1 MQDQTLKFLLRRF
14 QEAGISPNHKL
25 GQNFLMDQNLLKLV
39 VRSADI
45 QPTDIILEVGTGTGG
60 LTVQMAPLALH
71 VITVELDEQLFQ
83 LAGEELFSCENVTM
97 LNQDILK
104 NKNRLNPEVV
114 AKIDELRAKYPD
126 SDLKLVAN
134 LPYSVATP
142 IMTNLLALENP
153 PKSMTVLIQKEVG
166 ERMMAEPNTK
176 DYGAL
181 SLWCQ
186 CQADVQIVRILP
198 PGVFFPPPKVYSA
211 IVHLEYRPE
220 KRARVKDLHRWHEF
234 IRAMFVHRRKFLR
247 SELISCFK
255 NELEKSDVDE
265 ILARMNITPETR
277 AEQLDL
283 ETMLALCDT
292 SFALVDEK
300 NKMK

>member
-14 QEAGISPNHKL
+14 EEAGISPNHKL

-60 LTVQMAPLALH
+60 LTVQMAPLAKH
-71 VITVELDEQLFQ
+71 VITVELDAQLFQ
-83 LAGEELFSCENVTM
+83 LASEELFAFPNVTM

-104 NKNRLNPEVV
+104 NKNSLNPTVMDQIEAV
-114 AKIDELRAKYPD
+114 RAANPG

-153 PKSMTVLIQKEVG
+153 PKCMSVLIQKEVG
-166 ERMMAEPNTK
+166 ERMMAPAGSK

-186 CQADVQIVRILP
+186 CQADVEIVRVLP

-211 IVHLEYRPE
+211 IVCLEYRPE
-220 KRARVKDLHRWHEF
+220 KRAMVKDLHRWHEF
-234 IRAMFVHRRKFLR
+234 IRAMFFHRRKFLR

-255 NELEKSDVDE
+255 NVLEKPEVDQ
-265 ILARMNITPETR
+265 ILEKLSLSPETR

-283 ETMLALCDT
+283 PTMLTLCDT
-292 SFALVDEK
+292 AFEMVDAKK
-300 NKMK
+300 NA

>member
-45 QPTDIILEVGTGTGG
+45 QPTDIILEVGTGSGG
-60 LTVQMAPLALH
+60 LTVQMAPLAGH
-71 VITVELDEQLFQ
+71 VITVELDEQLYQ
-83 LAGEELFSCENVTM
+83 LASEELFPCENVTM
-97 LNQDILK
+97 LNADILK
-104 NKNRLNPEVV
+104 NKNRLNPVV
-114 AKIDELRAKYPD
+114 MEKIEELRSANPGA
-126 SDLKLVAN
+126 DLKLVAN

-142 IMTNLLALENP
+142 IMTNLLALDTP
-153 PKSMTVLIQKEVG
+153 PKSMTVLIQKEVAD
-166 ERMMAEPNTK
+166 RMVAEPNTK

-186 CQADVQIVRILP
+186 SQATVEIVRILP

-211 IVHLEYRPE
+211 IVHLEYKPE
-220 KRARVKDLHRWHEF
+220 KRATISDLERWHEF
-234 IRAMFVHRRKFLR
+234 IRAMFFHRRKFLR

-255 NELEKSDVDE
+255 NVLEKSDVDK
-265 ILARMNITPETR
+265 ILARLNLKPETR

-283 ETMLALCDT
+283 ETMKALCET
-292 SFALVDEK
+292 SYAIVAEK
-300 NKMK
+300 R